1 MVGLAVNASD
11 LATRAWV
18 RAWSTISNG
27 WCRFVEGKRRAS
39 DEVLMGLRVGDT
51 TVALRMDWPKIC
63 FFYVVFFESLSSS
76 EIMRCFIAIV
86 VTSS

>member
-1 MVGLAVNASD
+1 MNASD

-63 FFYVVFFESLSSS
+63 FFYVVFLKAYRLRKLCGVSLPLSSP
-76 EIMRCFIAIV
+76 V
-86 VTSS
+86 VS